1 VKPEINAICTLMIAA
16 VAMLLVVFSLLSK
29 RSRADA

>member
-16 VAMLLVVFSLLSK
+16 VSVAVVLAALLE
-29 RSRADA
+29 RRRAG